1 MRSFMTTFH
10 SSSHVRVG
18 TCVAAS
24 VMLLTLLPALVI
36 AQGNDAVYRIKKSGG
51 STRLSGTIE
60 QVTPTGVT
68 LKTARGTDSIPAA
81 EIEKV
86 VPAGE
91 PAEVDRARNRIES
104 GRFDDAISELES
116 VDAGAS
122 PLIKAEVDFLRAY
135 ASAKIA
141 LGGGSVTSKEA
152 GSAISGFLRSNADS
166 YHLVP
171 AMDMM
176 GQLAVAAG
184 SLDFAAQQFNKLTQ
198 SGWPEYVFKGQ
209 FQEGETLIK
218 QEKYADAIARFDAIL
233 AAPSNDDIA
242 QQYKLLAKVEKA
254 KAQALAGDAEAAI
267 PVIEAV
273 VREESADNTELFAY
287 AYNAWG
293 TSLLKAGKVKEARE
307 KFLLTELLFTTQ
319 PEPHAEAAWQ
329 LSKIWAQLGDNQRAT
344 QARDMVKDRYR
355 NSWWAKQL

>member
-1 MRSFMTTFH
+1 MQ
-10 SSSHVRVG
+10 VRVG
-18 TCVAAS
+18 ICVAAS
-24 VMLLTLLPALVI
+24 VMLLALLPALAA
-36 AQGNDAVYRIKKSGG
+36 AQGNDAVYRIKKTGG

-60 QVTPTGVT
+60 QVTPTGVV
-68 LKTARGTDSIPAA
+68 LKTARSTETIPAA

-91 PAEVDRARNRIES
+91 PSEVDRARNRMES
-104 GRFDDAISELES
+104 RRFDDAIAELEN
-116 VDAGAS
+116 VDAGS
-122 PLIKAEVDFLRAY
+122 NPLIKAEIDFLRAY

-141 LGGGSVTSKEA
+141 LDGGSVTSKEA

-171 AMDMM
+171 AMEMM

-184 SLDFAAQQFNKLTQ
+184 SLDFAAQQFGKLTQ

-209 FQEGETLIK
+209 FQQGETLIK
-218 QEKYADAIARFDAIL
+218 QEKYAEAIASFDAIL
-233 AAPSNDDIA
+233 AAQSNDDIA

-254 KAQALAGDAEAAI
+254 KAQALAGDAAAAI
-267 PVIEAV
+267 PVIESV
-273 VREESADNTELFAY
+273 IRDESADNTELFAY

-293 TSLLKAGKVKEARE
+293 ASLLKAGKVEEARE
-307 KFLLTELLFTTQ
+307 KFLLTELLFSTQ
-319 PEPHAEAAWQ
+319 AEPHAEAAWQ

-344 QARDMVKDRYR
+344 RARDLLKDRYR
-355 NSWWAKQL
+355 NSWWASRL